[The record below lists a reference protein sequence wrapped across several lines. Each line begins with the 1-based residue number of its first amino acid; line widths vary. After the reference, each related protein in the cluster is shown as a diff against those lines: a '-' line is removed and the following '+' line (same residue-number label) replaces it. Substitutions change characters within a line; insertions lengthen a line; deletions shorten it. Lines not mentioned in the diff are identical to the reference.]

1 MTLSTTIQ
9 GWIRI
14 QLQHSIF
21 YVALIE
27 TAIYLG
33 LICFFVFP
41 FCFGV
46 TFGASFIR
54 TDNLFTFITITSVTL
69 GKHLRNPNLLRQT
82 GLIGLKSGL
91 LFAVLFVFQAAYFI
105 CGFQSS
111 IWYIAPLLKILQF

>member
-91 LFAVLFVFQAAYFI
+91 LFAVLFVYFRQHI
-105 CGFQSS
+105 SFVGSS
-111 IWYIAPLLKILQF
+111 QVYGTLPLC